1 LQRNYEHKQYKKG
14 LKLADTILKKFPEH
28 GGMYRSCTMS
38 GIATLLCANLIYS
51 ETLAMKG
58 LFLNNLEKK
67 EEGYEFVKKGLRFDL
82 TSHICE

>member
-1 LQRNYEHKQYKKG
+1 MVVCPL
-14 LKLADTILKKFPEH
+14 F
-28 GGMYRSCTMS
+28 
-38 GIATLLCANLIYS
+38 TLNPNVHPINSLSPL

-82 TSHICE
+82 TSHICKFQNLSRYNAV

>member
-1 LQRNYEHKQYKKG
+1 MAVWTDLAKLQSSEKLNY
-14 LKLADTILKKFPEH
+14 
-28 GGMYRSCTMS
+28 
-38 GIATLLCANLIYS
+38 ANLEII

-82 TSHICE
+82 TSHICK